1 MIIHTRKLALF
12 FFLAALANES
22 GHADSLWVKNAT
34 NEHSMFADKLAT
46 RVGDIL
52 TIVVQES
59 AATTNSLN
67 LTTARASTANQENML
82 TNLVN
87 QFVSALPGSILGN
100 NKVTQ
105 SLAKNGVPGAPTP
118 GPFSSTNLT
127 SSYNGGGSITNSQ
140 TVNSQ
145 AAVTVIDVLPNGN
158 MVIEG
163 VRLVRFS
170 KEAQF
175 ASLRGVVRKADV
187 QANNTVIS
195 TNIADAQVEFV
206 SEGSLTDA
214 QKQGWL
220 LRLAGKV
227 NPI

>member
-1 MIIHTRKLALF
+1 
-12 FFLAALANES
+12 
-22 GHADSLWVKNAT
+22 
-34 NEHSMFADKLAT
+34 
-46 RVGDIL
+46 
-52 TIVVQES
+52 
-59 AATTNSLN
+59 
-67 LTTARASTANQENML
+67 ML

-87 QFVSALPGSILGN
+87 QFVTALPGSILGK
-100 NKVTQ
+100 NKVTG
-105 SLAKNGVPGAPTP
+105 SLAKNGLPTAPTP
-118 GPFSSTNLT
+118 GPFSSTGMST
-127 SSYNGGGSITNSQ
+127 SYNGGGSITNSQ

-175 ASLRGVVRKADV
+175 ASLRGIVRKADI
-187 QANNTVIS
+187 QSGNTVLS

>member
-1 MIIHTRKLALF
+1 MIIHTRKLALV
-12 FFLAALANES
+12 LLLTALPDKTTR
-22 GHADSLWVKNAT
+22 ADSLWVKNAT
-34 NEHSMFADKLAT
+34 NEHNMFADKLAT

-59 AATTNSLN
+59 ASATNSLN
-67 LTTARASTANQENML
+67 LTTARTSTANQENML

-87 QFVSALPGSILGN
+87 QFITALPTSILGN
-100 NKVTQ
+100 NKATQ
-105 SLAKNGVPGAPTP
+105 SMAKNGIPNAPTP

-140 TVNSQ
+140 VVNST

-187 QANNTVIS
+187 QANNTVVS

-220 LRLAGKV
+220 LRLAGHI